1 MPDPAIDVG
10 SAVILGAV
18 QGVTEFLPI
27 SSDGHLALASML
39 LGVSSEMPLSMVV
52 LLHFG
57 TLVATTAVFARD
69 LRDLSIETVSGLR
82 AGPRAYLETDAG
94 RLVANILVASIPTAI
109 IGLGIED
116 HVEDLS
122 RIYWVV
128 GLGLLVSAGAAW
140 STRRGGGKQTYLTTG
155 QALMVGVAQ
164 GVAVLPGV
172 SRSGCTIA
180 TAMLLGMS
188 GPAAFRFSFLLSLPA
203 IAGATLL
210 SARHT
215 EELAALGPPA
225 VAGAVVSLVV
235 GLGALLLLR
244 RLVDRGRF
252 WTFAVYLLPLGLG
265 LCGWRLVTLFTEGS

>member
-1 MPDPAIDVG
+1 MPDPAIDLG
-10 SAVILGAV
+10 SALILGAV

-27 SSDGHLALASML
+27 SSDGHLALGSML

-57 TLVATTAVFARD
+57 TLVATTLIFAKD
-69 LRDLSIETVSGLR
+69 LRALVAQSWTGLR

-94 RLVANILVASIPTAI
+94 RLVASIVVASFPTAI
-109 IGLGIED
+109 IGLGLED

-122 RIYWVV
+122 RSSWVV

-140 STRRGGGKQTYLTTG
+140 STRRGGGKQDYLTLT
-155 QALMVGVAQ
+155 QALIVGVAQ
-164 GVAVLPGV
+164 GIAVLPGV

-203 IAGATLL
+203 ITGATLL

-215 EELAALGPPA
+215 EELAALGLPA

-235 GLGALLLLR
+235 GLGALLVLR

-252 WTFAVYLLPLGLG
+252 WVFAVYLVPLGSG
-265 LCGWRLVTLFTEGS
+265 LCAWRLVTLVTEGT